1 MKILPNGRQLKFKL
15 KGQNTFS
22 IILKIILKE
31 KFNMIKNENN
41 KGGDK

>member
-15 KGQNTFS
+15 KGKNTFS